1 MDHLTE
7 EQFEDLL
14 GGKLEAPAHLEQCV
28 ECRDRLTE
36 KKALAG
42 RLREAFANVEV
53 SPDFAER
60 LRNQIQ
66 DKSKPVSTSK
76 TVDHANLQHWRNRI
90 LSGLAAAAVLMIVA
104 IPVGMYVS
112 DAKQAQA
119 SQAELVKMHDM
130 HVNADPNDLLVSDDP
145 EILAAHLKNE
155 LGFKPHY
162 PKLGQGLNVRA
173 CCVHHFQ
180 GEMVGSYVVGT
191 TGKDVISVIVV
202 TDTPK
207 KLGMKKM
214 DTPDES
220 GHQFWK
226 SSYAHCHMVTM
237 RLEEYSYCA
246 VGGDRTSATLRN
258 LTSFAAVIL
267 M

>member
-14 GGKLEAPAHLEQCV
+14 QGKLKADEHLEQCT
-28 ECRDRLTE
+28 ECRKRLTE
-36 KKALAG
+36 KEALAG
-42 RLREAFANVEV
+42 RLREAFVNVEV
-53 SPDFAER
+53 SSDFAEQ
-60 LRNQIQ
+60 LRKQIQ
-66 DKSKPVSTSK
+66 ETSSSAK
-76 TVDHANLQHWRNRI
+76 TVRITDHPGLHRRRNRI

-104 IPVGMYVS
+104 IPVGIYVS

-119 SQAELVKMHDM
+119 SQSELVKMHDM
-130 HVNADPNDLLVSDDP
+130 HVNADPSDLLVSNDP

-180 GEMVGSYVVGT
+180 GKMVGSYVVGT
-191 TGKDVISVIVV
+191 TGKDIISIIVV

-214 DTPDES
+214 DTPDET

-226 SSYAHCHMVTM
+226 SSYAHCRMVTV
-237 RLEEYSYCA
+237 RLDKYSYCA
-246 VGGDRTSATLRN
+246 VGVVEHQQLYDILRR
-258 LTSFAAVIL
+258 LL
-267 M
+267 P